1 MNSELVAMGKQSVK
15 KAARS
20 AADTGDDSRQTG
32 PESPSSGM
40 PGTIPAAIPGVPGAG
55 VDPSAL
61 SMPVAAKL
69 LGLSEAALR
78 RHVDQGLPVNPDGT
92 LNLVTYA
99 AWLNGTDDANHGD

>member
-1 MNSELVAMGKQSVK
+1 MGKNAAK
-15 KAARS
+15 KAAPR
-20 AADTGDDSRQTG
+20 AADMGDDSRHTG
-32 PESPSSGM
+32 PGSSSSGM
-40 PGTIPAAIPGVPGAG
+40 PGAIPEAG

-99 AWLNGTDDANHGD
+99 AWLNGTDDTNHGD

>member
-1 MNSELVAMGKQSVK
+1 MGK
-15 KAARS
+15 KAAKK
-20 AADTGDDSRQTG
+20 AAPRAAGAGDDSRHTG
-32 PESPSSGM
+32 PGSPSSGT
-40 PGTIPAAIPGVPGAG
+40 PVAKAGIVPGAG